1 MVEDRHSGGWL
12 KKRVVLQLYSDD
24 EFGKDTSCMYMLKLK
39 NRGDLFICK
48 EMKLNANAKAMCK
61 EELKRQVW
69 LADA

>member
-39 NRGDLFICK
+39 NRGICSYV
-48 EMKLNANAKAMCK
+48 
-61 EELKRQVW
+61 RR
-69 LADA
+69 